1 MGYLPFLPNYSRP
14 VNIDMYILGL
24 SSQNSVTRMKARRAL
39 VHLGNAAVPSL
50 ISTLHS
56 RNDLARWEAAK
67 ALEEIRSPKAAQAL
81 VQALQDQDPGV
92 RWLAGEALIA
102 LHQDAIEPI
111 LQEVKDHCDSV
122 WLRVGALHVLHGLQ
136 KKNQLSK
143 SLMRVMV
150 ALSGPEPEVE
160 VPWEAY
166 LASQKMTVGRLM

>member
-14 VNIDMYILGL
+14 MNIDAYILGL
-24 SSQNSVTRMKARRAL
+24 SSQNSVTRMRARQAL

-50 ISTLHS
+50 ISALRS

-67 ALEEIRSPKAAQAL
+67 ALAEIRSPNAAQAL
-81 VQALQDQDPGV
+81 VQALQDNDPGV
-92 RWLAGEALIA
+92 RWLAGDALIA

-111 LQEVKDHCDSV
+111 LQGLKDHCDSI
-122 WLRVGALHVLHGLQ
+122 WMRVGALHVLHGLQ
-136 KKNQLSK
+136 KKNLLSK
-143 SLMRVMV
+143 SILRVMI

-166 LASQKMTVGRLM
+166 MASQKMTVGRLM